1 MDVLLGRTQERS
13 ILDQIEIKV
22 DKIIRKILSC
32 NSTEDMLR
40 LHDFFLQQFQVL
52 SMQQCLIDNEFQ
64 KFRNALNNRYD
75 IFFPD
80 QFQYD
85 YLWGALFDSDFTLS
99 LASRINEYI
108 CQTEARGHKENYP
121 IFFGPPEGEEC
132 WWENFIILFTID
144 PSAESITL
152 VDFYFVFSEKEKQ
165 FLLEHDIY

>member
-1 MDVLLGRTQERS
+1 
-13 ILDQIEIKV
+13 
-22 DKIIRKILSC
+22 
-32 NSTEDMLR
+32 MLR

-75 IFFPD
+75 ILFPD
-80 QFQYD
+80 QVQYD
-85 YLWGALFDSDFTLS
+85 CLWGTLFGSDFTLS